1 MKRTTSIQTTIGW
14 VVYIA
19 LVALIISLSSCSST
33 RHGSQYQDHLKT
45 THNRNFVIVDNGG
58 CGWNR

>member
-19 LVALIISLSSCSST
+19 LVALIISLSSCTKTISEPRITGISSSST
-33 RHGSQYQDHLKT
+33 TADADG
-45 THNRNFVIVDNGG
+45 IVN
-58 CGWNR
+58 NH